1 MNNAALCG
9 CPAMRGQR
17 YCYSH
22 QRKHEQ
28 GARKIAERARQSWF
42 ESVPLNDVKSVQR
55 ALRQVM
61 NRLLSGQVDHKQAG
75 QILYKLQTASVNL
88 RSAAKRDKMHSKKT
102 YAHPKSCRSRNL
114 RLATFASSLS
124 SETQEDLS

>member
-1 MNNAALCG
+1 MGPATTPLCQHQMNTAALCG

-22 QRKHEQ
+22 QRKREQ

-55 ALRQVM
+55 ALQQVM
-61 NRLLSGQVDHKQAG
+61 NRLLSGEVDHKQAG
-75 QILYKLQTASVNL
+75 QILYKLQTASMNL
-88 RSAAKRDKMHSKKT
+88 RTAGK
-102 YAHPKSCRSRNL
+102 
-114 RLATFASSLS
+114 
-124 SETQEDLS
+124 